1 MPLLLLAQETS
12 RFNFDRL
19 LNPEVLVFSIPIVAI
34 IAVAGVKIT
43 NAITRHRERMEK
55 LRQGMD
61 PDDPRLE

>member
-1 MPLLLLAQETS
+1 MPSLLLAEEAS

-19 LNPEVLVFSIPIVAI
+19 LNPEVIVFAIPIVAI
-34 IAVAGVKIT
+34 IAVTGVKIT
-43 NAITRHRERMEK
+43 NAMIRHRERMEK